1 MLSHTKNK
9 IKYPKS
15 YEDQVKL
22 VLIVLKEKSRTRS
35 ELFDVLKR
43 LSMQFGANIFLHDV
57 EEINEFKKIDEALKY
72 LKNEQEL
79 EIDEQGV
86 YTLTALGLSEA
97 ETYSKGMYYFLSHLS
112 SLTHP
117 SISPLLSLIVHIFL
131 GFLKIFGYFVTGS
144 VSLLSDGLD
153 STLDGVSAIVV
164 GISMKIKKEIYALY
178 LLLFLMIL
186 TGIGILLEGFDRLV
200 SSRPLEDE
208 MTMILIALLSIIVVG
223 MLYVYQRF
231 SGYKNRNLTILAQ
244 SEDSKN
250 HILNASLVFIVAI
263 AGNFG
268 LYFIDGLVAMFI
280 GFIILNGAFKLSQD
294 IRKQEKNEVVNYE
307 KYKLGMWKKYDKMQ
321 SEMLKIWILYSLKD
335 SNKNINQL
343 IDLFNS
349 SFSPIT
355 IKLSEDK
362 IFSLNSP
369 LDEHILTS
377 KTKEL
382 IESGLL
388 IETNSL
394 YSLSDQGK
402 MLLIN
407 EISKEKHR
415 VRPFGNRKTHFH
427 K

>member
-1 MLSHTKNK
+1 
-9 IKYPKS
+9 
-15 YEDQVKL
+15 
-22 VLIVLKEKSRTRS
+22 
-35 ELFDVLKR
+35 
-43 LSMQFGANIFLHDV
+43 
-57 EEINEFKKIDEALKY
+57 
-72 LKNEQEL
+72 
-79 EIDEQGV
+79 
-86 YTLTALGLSEA
+86 
-97 ETYSKGMYYFLSHLS
+97 
-112 SLTHP
+112 
-117 SISPLLSLIVHIFL
+117 
-131 GFLKIFGYFVTGS
+131 
-144 VSLLSDGLD
+144 
-153 STLDGVSAIVV
+153 
-164 GISMKIKKEIYALY
+164 
-178 LLLFLMIL
+178 
-186 TGIGILLEGFDRLV
+186 
-200 SSRPLEDE
+200 
-208 MTMILIALLSIIVVG
+208 
-223 MLYVYQRF
+223 
-231 SGYKNRNLTILAQ
+231 
-244 SEDSKN
+244 
-250 HILNASLVFIVAI
+250 
-263 AGNFG
+263 
-268 LYFIDGLVAMFI
+268 
-280 GFIILNGAFKLSQD
+280 
-294 IRKQEKNEVVNYE
+294 
-307 KYKLGMWKKYDKMQ
+307 MWKKYDKMQ

-402 MLLIN
+402 ILLIN